1 MKKYIKSIK
10 ALVLGLVV
18 LATACVPEGK
28 DMIEGMGSNFVR
40 LPAGGEETTLLGVD
54 LVAGDKTT
62 EFLEIIRDVNS
73 SSQLNSEV
81 NVTIKADDA
90 LITKYNADAKVY
102 NANPD
107 NAKTQKP
114 LFDVLP
120 ASLYKLSG
128 TDIKMGVG
136 EFSKNVAITF
146 DPTKLDPTKKYALGV
161 SVVSAGNYKVR
172 SGLGSALFQIIAKNK
187 YHGKYKAVGVFTHPT
202 AGPRDIDRMKDVV
215 TLTANS
221 VTTELGDLG
230 ASGYTMT
237 LTVNADNS
245 VTVSPTGVT
254 PNINQSYSK
263 NYYDPATKSF
273 HLHYSYNATAPRIV
287 QEVLTLK

>member
-1 MKKYIKSIK
+1 MFLILNEKKMKKYIKSIK

-40 LPAGGEETTLLGVD
+40 LPAGGEEITLLGVD
-54 LVAGDKTT
+54 LAPGDKTA

-73 SSQLNSEV
+73 SSELTKSV
-81 NVTIKADDA
+81 SVSLKTDDA
-90 LITKYNADAKVY
+90 LITAYNKAHTTTFV
-102 NANPD
+102 
-107 NAKTQKP
+107 P
-114 LFDVLP
+114 LP
-120 ASLYKLSG
+120 TSLYKLSETNVNMAAG
-128 TDIKMGVG
+128 D
-136 EFSKNVAITF
+136 FSKNVSITF
-146 DPTKLDPTKKYALGV
+146 DPTKLDPTKSYALGI
-161 SVVSAGNYKVR
+161 SVASAGDYKIR
-172 SGLGSALFQIIAKNK
+172 NGLGSALFQIIAKNK

-202 AGPRDIDRMKDVV
+202 AGPRDIDRIKDVV
-215 TLTANS
+215 TVTANS

-245 VTVSPTGVT
+245 VTVSPTGAT

-273 HLHYSYNATAPRIV
+273 HLHYSYNVAAPRIV
-287 QEVLTLK
+287 QEVLTLR

>member
-1 MKKYIKSIK
+1 MKKYIKPIK
-10 ALVLGLVV
+10 VLVLGLVV

-40 LPAGGEETTLLGVD
+40 LPAASEELNLLTVD

-62 EFLEIIRDVNS
+62 EFLEVIRDVNS
-73 SSQLNSEV
+73 QAELNKTATV
-81 NVTIKADDA
+81 ALKVDDA
-90 LITKYNADAKVY
+90 LITAYNTAHETNFV
-102 NANPD
+102 PMP
-107 NAKTQKP
+107 T
-114 LFDVLP
+114 
-120 ASLYKLSG
+120 SLYKLSEVNVN
-128 TDIKMGVG
+128 MASG

-146 DPTKLDPTKKYALGV
+146 DPTKLDASKSYAIGM
-161 SVVSAGNYKVR
+161 SVVSAGEYKIR
-172 SGLGSALFQIIAKNK
+172 SGLSTALFQVIAKNK
-187 YHGKYKAVGVFTHPT
+187 YHGKYNAVGVFTHPT
-202 AGPRDIDRMKDVV
+202 AGPRDINRVKDVI
-215 TLTANS
+215 TLSPNS

-245 VTVSPTGVT
+245 VTVTPTGAT

-273 HLHYSYNATAPRIV
+273 HLHYSYNVAAPRIV
-287 QEVLTLK
+287 QEVLTMK